1 MRSGRLLFAL
11 LFGLL
16 LTVAAVGAWTATSQG
31 AAAPPDDITAARF
44 EIVID
49 GRSIATFAELQG
61 ITSGYD
67 IDFIESDGRRLAV
80 PGKRPP
86 PTVTL
91 KRGMTSDLELAAW
104 HELAMSDWSAARKN
118 ASLVMYDATGTP
130 VARYSLEN
138 AWPAKLEIGSLRV
151 GSSSVVM
158 ETVTLVCDHLQRVS
172 P

>member
-1 MRSGRLLFAL
+1 MRSRRLLFAL
-11 LFGLL
+11 LVGAL
-16 LTVAAVGAWTATSQG
+16 LTVAAVGAWTATSLG
-31 AAAPPDDITAARF
+31 AAAPPDDVTAARF
-44 EIVID
+44 SLVADGHEI
-49 GRSIATFAELQG
+49 AAFAELQG
-61 ITSGYD
+61 ITSEYD

-104 HELAMSDWSAARKN
+104 HELAMSDWSSARKN

-130 VARYSLEN
+130 VARYHLEN

-158 ETVTLVCDHLQRVS
+158 ETVTLVCDRLQRVS

>member
-31 AAAPPDDITAARF
+31 AAAPPDDTTAARF
-44 EIVID
+44 SIMVD
-49 GRSIATFAELQG
+49 GHDIASFAELQG

-67 IDFIESDGRRLAV
+67 IDFIESDGRKLAV

-130 VARYSLEN
+130 VARYHLEN

-158 ETVTLVCDHLQRVS
+158 ETVTLVCDRLQRVS

>member
-1 MRSGRLLFAL
+1 MDGDFAWCSRPARRPDRGSVLARGRRAEI
-11 LFGLL
+11 
-16 LTVAAVGAWTATSQG
+16 AA
-31 AAAPPDDITAARF
+31 
-44 EIVID
+44 
-49 GRSIATFAELQG
+49 FAELQG
-61 ITSGYD
+61 ITSDYD
-67 IDFIESDGRRLAV
+67 IDFIESDGRKLAV

-130 VARYSLEN
+130 VARYHLEN

-158 ETVTLVCDHLQRVS
+158 ETVTLVCDRLQRVS